1 MSRLV
6 CSVLHFKSDQHKLL
20 VVDVKEERQTEC
32 QKVSFSPLESSIWGR
47 VGPWRKINDSHRF
60 CGFLFVREWG
70 LRLPFC
76 RKAGRLGR
84 MVYRSG
90 KTQGRF
96 REFFDSCQMYV
107 ETSVLAL
114 GRPFSV
120 HLFPF
125 WGRFWAFSHTA
136 FPHSAPD
143 DFSLS
148 AE

>member
-1 MSRLV
+1 MNECREPPGERYARMS
-6 CSVLHFKSDQHKLL
+6 KSKFLPVRIVHL
-20 VVDVKEERQTEC
+20 
-32 QKVSFSPLESSIWGR
+32 GR

-70 LRLPFC
+70 LRLSFC

-90 KTQGRF
+90 KAQGRF
-96 REFFDSCQMYV
+96 RELFDSCQMYV

-114 GRPFSV
+114 GGPFSV

-125 WGRFWAFSHTA
+125 WGRFWAFPHAA
-136 FPHSAPD
+136 FPHPAPD

-148 AE
+148 VE